1 MDKVENFISK
11 GLSSVD
17 DVAKLDIDALIS
29 STHTRIKKRAV
40 QRKFIYSSPV
50 VVLLLLMVMAIFP
63 NQGKDAPLHE
73 GELFMAGWEYT
84 WTETEENKLEDAREE
99 ELYEQSVDYLFD
111 EPYYSYISDAEVLLD
126 ETDLEALVVYLKEA

>member
-1 MDKVENFISK
+1 MDKVENFISN

-29 STHTRIKKRAV
+29 GTHTRIKKRAV
-40 QRKFIYSSPV
+40 QRKLMYSSPV

-63 NQGKDAPLHE
+63 KQGTNAPLPE

-84 WTETEENKLEDAREE
+84 WTETEANKLEDAREE

-126 ETDLEALVVYLKEA
+126 ENDLEALVVYLKEA